1 MPDPT
6 ATAIQTLA
14 PSIHDRARFDC
25 GVEAL
30 NRYLQ
35 QHAMQD
41 MRRRDAACWVIVGL
55 DEPSSILGYYTLSN
69 DSVMAEIL
77 PALTP
82 AQRKKLGPYPSLGAY
97 LLGRLAVGK
106 SQQGQGLGTS
116 LLFDAITR
124 CANAEIPAP
133 LMVLDA
139 KDADAEA
146 FYRQFGFEK
155 LLNGRL
161 YAPLYALQERLR
173 SLD

>member
-1 MPDPT
+1 MPDPA
-6 ATAIQTLA
+6 ATAIQTLS
-14 PSIHDRARFDC
+14 PSLHDRAGFDC

-55 DEPSSILGYYTLSN
+55 DEPSTILGFYTLSN
-69 DSVMAEIL
+69 VSVMAENL
-77 PALTP
+77 PALTS
-82 AQRKKLGPYPSLGAY
+82 AQRKKLGPYPNLGAY
-97 LLGRLAVGK
+97 LLGRLAVAK

-139 KDADAEA
+139 QDTEAEK
-146 FYRQFGFEK
+146 FYRRFGFEK
-155 LLNGRL
+155 LLSGRL
-161 YAPLYALQERLR
+161 YAPIYVLQERLR
-173 SLD
+173 SMD